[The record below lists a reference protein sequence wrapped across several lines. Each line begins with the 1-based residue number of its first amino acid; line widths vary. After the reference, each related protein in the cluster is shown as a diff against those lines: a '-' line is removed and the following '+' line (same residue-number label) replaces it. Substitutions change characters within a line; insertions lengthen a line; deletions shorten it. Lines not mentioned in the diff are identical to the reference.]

1 MSDPLKW
8 GSVGELNHVD
18 WDAIVGELSP
28 TLVAESGYNLHG
40 LDLQSMAYEDV
51 YAATMEAFPNIPVP
65 CTRLKVGTILHRA
78 RPNENS
84 RPYSRIKD
92 ITAPCSE
99 KILKINRANRE
110 HDRVFYAG
118 LDRDT
123 ALLEISPEHGMTS
136 YDVEGSATVGI
147 WEVMQDA
154 SVVTIWGTTK
164 AAKRDPV
171 QTERL
176 AASLISE
183 MGVGDSLH
191 DQERLGVVVCLQG
204 HLGVVFASK
213 PTTVPDGYK
222 LSAAYAQRL
231 LDGLPSVQGI
241 KYPSVAAAYEIDN
254 VALRGSFANR
264 ALRLTQAH
272 HVEYRVLGG
281 EKTVQAEHVGSAIP
295 DGEELRW
302 QNHD

>member
-99 KILKINRANRE
+99 KILKINRANSSKR
-110 HDRVFYAG
+110 RQ
-118 LDRDT
+118 RDMET
-123 ALLEISPEHGMTS
+123 CVIG
-136 YDVEGSATVGI
+136 
-147 WEVMQDA
+147 WER
-154 SVVTIWGTTK
+154 T
-164 AAKRDPV
+164 
-171 QTERL
+171 
-176 AASLISE
+176 
-183 MGVGDSLH
+183 SLH
-191 DQERLGVVVCLQG
+191 PNPNRFARQSMGFPRSMIQG
-204 HLGVVFASK
+204 L
-213 PTTVPDGYK
+213 
-222 LSAAYAQRL
+222 
-231 LDGLPSVQGI
+231 
-241 KYPSVAAAYEIDN
+241 
-254 VALRGSFANR
+254 
-264 ALRLTQAH
+264 
-272 HVEYRVLGG
+272 
-281 EKTVQAEHVGSAIP
+281 
-295 DGEELRW
+295 
-302 QNHD
+302 